1 MIGVA
6 LGSLWNRRFVAALTM
21 ASIALSVALIL
32 GVERL
37 RTEARDSF
45 ANSASGIDLIVAAR
59 GNPVQILM
67 ATVFGVGSAGPGIS
81 RDTYEMVAARPEVA
95 WAVPMQMGDNHR
107 GFPVIGTTDAYF
119 TRLRHSGGQP
129 LVFAQGVPFE
139 EGDAAGAVVGAEVAA
154 RFGYA
159 PGTVI
164 VNAHGAGAVAFDVH
178 EDAPFTITGVLE
190 RTGTAV
196 DRIVLVSLAGFDA
209 LHAARGPVAA
219 DPFDD
224 PLAGS
229 GLAAPGAGEPAIPEA
244 LAVEDDAAPEG
255 HGGHPVDHDPEA
267 EAAQDADHAHDVD
280 HAHEADHSAAEDHEH
295 DPDHDMATDH
305 AHDVD
310 PAAGGAE
317 GQADHGD
324 HDHDDP
330 EHDDHDGHDH
340 DDHGHGAEDVPDAH
354 AGHEHT
360 PDLLNA
366 VYVGLADRG
375 AVLGL
380 QRAFSEY
387 RGEAISAVLPNVALL
402 ELWSITGTAET
413 ALQLMAWA
421 VALAGI
427 TGMVVMLSAT
437 LEARRREFA
446 ILRSVGATPAR
457 VFALILIEAA
467 VLTLGGLALGSLL
480 LTLAT
485 LLADP
490 ILSARFGMRIGAGL
504 AGRGEL
510 AMMGAILLAGL
521 AAALLPALRVY
532 RMTLADGLSPRM

>member
-1 MIGVA
+1 MARGVA
-6 LGSLWNRRFVAALTM
+6 G
-21 ASIALSVALIL
+21 
-32 GVERL
+32 
-37 RTEARDSF
+37 
-45 ANSASGIDLIVAAR
+45 
-59 GNPVQILM
+59 
-67 ATVFGVGSAGPGIS
+67 
-81 RDTYEMVAARPEVA
+81 
-95 WAVPMQMGDNHR
+95 
-107 GFPVIGTTDAYF
+107 
-119 TRLRHSGGQP
+119 
-129 LVFAQGVPFE
+129 
-139 EGDAAGAVVGAEVAA
+139 
-154 RFGYA
+154 
-159 PGTVI
+159 
-164 VNAHGAGAVAFDVH
+164 
-178 EDAPFTITGVLE
+178 GVLRYLGKDE
-190 RTGTAV
+190 
-196 DRIVLVSLAGFDA
+196 DR
-209 LHAARGPVAA
+209 
-219 DPFDD
+219 
-224 PLAGS
+224 
-229 GLAAPGAGEPAIPEA
+229 
-244 LAVEDDAAPEG
+244 
-255 HGGHPVDHDPEA
+255 
-267 EAAQDADHAHDVD
+267 
-280 HAHEADHSAAEDHEH
+280 
-295 DPDHDMATDH
+295 
-305 AHDVD
+305 
-310 PAAGGAE
+310 GGARE
-317 GQADHGD
+317 R
-324 HDHDDP
+324 
-330 EHDDHDGHDH
+330 
-340 DDHGHGAEDVPDAH
+340 
-354 AGHEHT
+354 
-360 PDLLNA
+360 
-366 VYVGLADRG
+366 LADRG

-510 AMMGAILLAGL
+510 AIMGAILLAGL